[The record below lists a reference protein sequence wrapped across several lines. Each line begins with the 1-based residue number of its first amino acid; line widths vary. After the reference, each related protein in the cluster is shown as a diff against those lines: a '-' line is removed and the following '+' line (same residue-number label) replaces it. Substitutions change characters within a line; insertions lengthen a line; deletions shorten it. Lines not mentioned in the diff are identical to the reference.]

1 MNLESQASTGDW
13 GKGAYSKAESIRL
26 DAQAALK
33 LAQKPQDIEPFDL
46 REALAEL
53 RRTREERDALKAK
66 LEKMVDAKYDRLTAL
81 VDAVGNVQQR
91 ADVANLV
98 AQDKALK
105 AAQQV
110 LNA

>member
-1 MNLESQASTGDW
+1 MTPES
-13 GKGAYSKAESIRL
+13 
-26 DAQAALK
+26 AQAALK
-33 LAQKPQDIEPFDL
+33 LAQTEPLEPFTL
-46 REALAEL
+46 REAIDEL
-53 RRTREERDALKAK
+53 RRTREERDDLRAVLKSA
-66 LEKMVDAKYDRLTAL
+66 VTDVNAYQAALTAL
-81 VDAVGNVQQR
+81 VDAASNVQQR

>member
-1 MNLESQASTGDW
+1 MTPA
-13 GKGAYSKAESIRL
+13 
-26 DAQAALK
+26 DATAALR

-46 REALAEL
+46 REALDEL
-53 RRTREERDALKAK
+53 ERVRAERDDLRAVLKSA
-66 LEKMVDAKYDRLTAL
+66 VTDVNAYQAALTAL
-81 VDAVGNVQQR
+81 VDAASNVQQR